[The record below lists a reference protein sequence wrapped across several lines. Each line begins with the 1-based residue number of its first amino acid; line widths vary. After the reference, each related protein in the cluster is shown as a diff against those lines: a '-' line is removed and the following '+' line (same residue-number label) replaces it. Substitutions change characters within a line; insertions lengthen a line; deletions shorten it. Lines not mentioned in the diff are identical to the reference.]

1 MGGNFSELVQIG
13 LQFSHRMMEEMVMK
27 FANRLTL
34 TEDEQHVVVI
44 DAKVST
50 LVRADR
56 VFWLGECFHVRCST
70 MRGLNDR
77 C

>member
-1 MGGNFSELVQIG
+1 MLQRIIRKLGGNFSELVQIG

-34 TEDEQHVVVI
+34 TEDEQQVVVI

-50 LVRADR
+50 LV
-56 VFWLGECFHVRCST
+56 
-70 MRGLNDR
+70 
-77 C
+77 